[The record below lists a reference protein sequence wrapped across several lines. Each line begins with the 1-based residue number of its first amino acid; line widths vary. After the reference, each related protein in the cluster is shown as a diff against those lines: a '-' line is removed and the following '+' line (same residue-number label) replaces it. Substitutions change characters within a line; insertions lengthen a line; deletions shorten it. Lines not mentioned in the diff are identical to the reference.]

1 VNFPPSN
8 VSPDERFTHAYF
20 NQSKDGGSEKGF
32 HLAQSQ
38 GLWNFENGDP
48 YAGGNEPDLPD
59 AKPSVVSALDPL
71 EVDEAIDQTSR
82 ARKSA
87 IRGTAN
93 VN

>member
-1 VNFPPSN
+1 
-8 VSPDERFTHAYF
+8 
-20 NQSKDGGSEKGF
+20 
-32 HLAQSQ
+32 
-38 GLWNFENGDP
+38 LWNFENGDP

-59 AKPSVVSALDPL
+59 AKPSVVSTLDPL